1 MAFSKHQERAN
12 TILVGV
18 ISGLGVLTLAASF
31 HGRQTDLIE
40 YCFKPNDS
48 PHFCTPDKRYIMPV
62 KEWQTLKSEPASN
75 PRSQIPQKATRLRII
90 EATNPHK
97 WAWGLISAG
106 LFGSAYLL
114 SQARERKLL
123 EFLPQYRNEVKQS
136 WLLNKIQAI
145 NTARKVEYAANLDY
159 QLWQF
164 SADRAARAKQLS
176 MLSPEEIAIFQEQ
189 ARLQAIAEAQAQLSQ
204 TTGKP
209 TAALPHG
216 TPGTMDEQARQG
228 KFEQS
233 GQTWIDNFIKQTSL
247 VWGNQGSGKSWFA
260 RYLAQRKVEEGYK
273 VIVIDP
279 DSNPREWQGVA
290 ESHHD
295 FEDIASFLRW
305 YVDEL
310 THRYSQFNGST
321 MTEEEWRDQLWRNG
335 DAIAVICEEVTTWAN
350 IIDDQ
355 ELLTK
360 FFRLALTKSRKQEM
374 PCTFVSHNNTQS
386 ALGNIKGLANLIGRM
401 LQLQLE
407 TQVNPQTLQPT
418 ASGKGLVKLDG
429 NDEWLPVTL
438 PTIDSKITQFASQ
451 NQPTDL
457 AVEETE
463 NPLSSKEQTETV
475 ELKLSDDLGEP
486 LKTIWLFA
494 LEQRDWIKPRDIQR
508 RTFAALKGKTSED
521 IRRYLG
527 LLNDMGYGELE
538 ESDGSVVFRAF

>member
-40 YCFKPNDS
+40 YCFKPNNS
-48 PHFCTPDKRYIMPV
+48 PQFCIPDKRYVMSV
-62 KEWQTLKSEPASN
+62 REWQALKSEPASN

-114 SQARERKLL
+114 SKARERKLL
-123 EFLPQYRNEVKQS
+123 EFLSQYRNEIKQS
-136 WLLNKIQAI
+136 WLLNKIQTI

-189 ARLQAIAEAQAQLSQ
+189 ARLQAQASAQAQLNQ

-233 GQTWIDNFIKQTSL
+233 GQTWINNFVKQTSL

-260 RYLAQRKVEEGYK
+260 RYLAQRKVE
-273 VIVIDP
+273 
-279 DSNPREWQGVA
+279 A
-290 ESHHD
+290 
-295 FEDIASFLRW
+295 
-305 YVDEL
+305 
-310 THRYSQFNGST
+310 
-321 MTEEEWRDQLWRNG
+321 
-335 DAIAVICEEVTTWAN
+335 
-350 IIDDQ
+350 
-355 ELLTK
+355 
-360 FFRLALTKSRKQEM
+360 
-374 PCTFVSHNNTQS
+374 
-386 ALGNIKGLANLIGRM
+386 
-401 LQLQLE
+401 
-407 TQVNPQTLQPT
+407 
-418 ASGKGLVKLDG
+418 
-429 NDEWLPVTL
+429 
-438 PTIDSKITQFASQ
+438 
-451 NQPTDL
+451 
-457 AVEETE
+457 
-463 NPLSSKEQTETV
+463 
-475 ELKLSDDLGEP
+475 
-486 LKTIWLFA
+486 
-494 LEQRDWIKPRDIQR
+494 
-508 RTFAALKGKTSED
+508 
-521 IRRYLG
+521 
-527 LLNDMGYGELE
+527 
-538 ESDGSVVFRAF
+538 

>member
-1 MAFSKHQERAN
+1 MSFSRDQERAN
-12 TILVGV
+12 TILVGL
-18 ISGLGVLTLAASF
+18 ISGLGVLTLATSF

-48 PHFCTPDKRYIMPV
+48 PHFCTPDKRYVMPV
-62 KEWQTLKSEPASN
+62 GEWQALKSEPASN
-75 PRSQIPQKATRLRII
+75 PKSQIPQKATRLRII
-90 EATNPHK
+90 EATNPQK

-114 SQARERKLL
+114 SKARERKLL

-164 SADRAARAKQLS
+164 SADRAARLKQLS

-189 ARLQAIAEAQAQLSQ
+189 ARLQAQAEAQAQLNHAI
-204 TTGKP
+204 GKP
-209 TAALPHG
+209 SAALPHG

-228 KFEQS
+228 KFEES
-233 GQTWIDNFIKQTSL
+233 NQTWVDNFIKQTAL

-260 RYLAQRKVEEGYK
+260 RYLAKRKAEQGYK
-273 VIVIDP
+273 VIILDP
-279 DSNPREWQGVA
+279 DSNPSEWRGVA

-310 THRYSQFNGST
+310 THRYSRFNGST
-321 MTEEEWRDQLWRNG
+321 MTEEEWREQLWCDG
-335 DAIAVICEEVTTWAN
+335 DAIAVICEEVTTYVDL
-350 IIDDQ
+350 IDDKD
-355 ELLTK
+355 LLTK

-386 ALGNIKGLANLIGRM
+386 ALGNIKGLANLIRRM

-438 PTIDSKITQFASQ
+438 PRIDSKITQFHAP
-451 NQPTDL
+451 NPTQIEIPHD
-457 AVEETE
+457 E
-463 NPLSSKEQTETV
+463 PQETV
-475 ELKLSDDLGEP
+475 ELKLSDELGEP

-494 LEQRDWIKPRDIQR
+494 KERGDWIKTRDIQR
-508 RTFAALKGKTSED
+508 KDYAVLKGKGSED

-527 LLNDMGYGELE
+527 LLNDLGYGELD
-538 ESDGSVVFRAF
+538 ESDGSVRFKAF

>member
-18 ISGLGVLTLAASF
+18 ISGLGVLTLATSF
-31 HGRQTDLIE
+31 HGSQTDKIE

-48 PHFCTPDKRYIMPV
+48 PHFCTPDKRYVMPV
-62 KEWQTLKSEPASN
+62 GEWQALKSEPASN
-75 PRSQIPQKATRLRII
+75 PKSQIPQKATRLRII

-114 SQARERKLL
+114 SKARERKLL

-189 ARLQAIAEAQAQLSQ
+189 ARLQAQAEAQAQLNQ
-204 TTGKP
+204 ATGTP

-228 KFEQS
+228 KFSS
-233 GQTWIDNFIKQTSL
+233 GHTWVNNFVKQTAL

-260 RYLAQRKVEEGYK
+260 RYLAKRKAEQGYK
-273 VIVIDP
+273 VIILDP
-279 DSNPREWQGVA
+279 DSNPSEWQGVA

-295 FEDIASFLRW
+295 WEDIASFLRW

-310 THRYSQFNGST
+310 TFRYSEFNSST
-321 MTEEEWRDQLWRNG
+321 MAEEQWRNQIWQKG
-335 DAIAVICEEVTTWAN
+335 EAIAVICEEVTTWAN

-407 TQVNPQTLQPT
+407 TQVNPETLQPT

-438 PTIDSKITQFASQ
+438 PRIDSKITQFASQ

-463 NPLSSKEQTETV
+463 NPESYPAPPETV

-494 LEQRDWIKPRDIQR
+494 KEQRDWIKPRDIQR

>member
-1 MAFSKHQERAN
+1 MSFSRDQERAN
-12 TILVGV
+12 TILVGI

-31 HGRQTDLIE
+31 QGRQTDLIE
-40 YCFKPNDS
+40 YCFKPNNS
-48 PHFCTPDKRYIMPV
+48 PQFCTPDKRYIMPV
-62 KEWQTLKSEPASN
+62 REWQALKSEPASN

-97 WAWGLISAG
+97 WAWGLISAS

-114 SQARERKLL
+114 SKARERKLL
-123 EFLPQYRNEVKQS
+123 EFLPQYRDEIKQS
-136 WLLNKIQAI
+136 WLLSKIQAI

-159 QLWQF
+159 EIWQF

-189 ARLQAIAEAQAQLSQ
+189 ARLQAQAEAQAQLNHAI
-204 TTGKP
+204 GKP

-228 KFEQS
+228 KFES
-233 GQTWIDNFIKQTSL
+233 STTWVNNFVKQTSL

-260 RYLAQRKVEEGYK
+260 RYLAQRKALQGYK
-273 VIVIDP
+273 VIVLDP
-279 DSNPREWQGVA
+279 DSNPSEWQGVA

-295 FEDIASFLRW
+295 WEDIASFLRW

-310 THRYSQFNGST
+310 TFRYSEFNSST
-321 MTEEEWRDQLWRNG
+321 MAEEQWRNQIWQKG

-429 NDEWLPVTL
+429 NDEWIPVTL

-457 AVEETE
+457 AAEETE
-463 NPLSSKEQTETV
+463 NPESSPEPTETV

-494 LEQRDWIKPRDIQR
+494 KERGDWIKPRDIQR

-527 LLNDMGYGELE
+527 LLNDMGYGKLE

>member
-1 MAFSKHQERAN
+1 MSFSRDQERAN

-18 ISGLGVLTLAASF
+18 ISGLGVLTLATSF

-40 YCFKPNDS
+40 YCFKPNAS

-62 KEWQTLKSEPASN
+62 KEWQALKSEPASN
-75 PRSQIPQKATRLRII
+75 PKSQIPQKATRLRII

-106 LFGSAYLL
+106 LFSSAYLL
-114 SQARERKLL
+114 SKARERKLL
-123 EFLPQYRNEVKQS
+123 EFLPQYRNEIKQS
-136 WLLNKIQAI
+136 WLLNKIQTI

-189 ARLQAIAEAQAQLSQ
+189 ARLQAQAEVQAQLNQ
-204 TTGKP
+204 ATGKP
-209 TAALPHG
+209 SAALPHG

-228 KFEQS
+228 KFSS
-233 GQTWIDNFIKQTSL
+233 GQAWVNNFVKQTAL

-260 RYLAQRKVEEGYK
+260 RYLAQRKVEQGYK
-273 VIVIDP
+273 VIVLDP
-279 DSNPREWQGVA
+279 DSNPSEWRGV

-295 FEDIASFLRW
+295 WEDIASFLRW

-310 THRYSQFNGST
+310 THRYSRFNGST
-321 MTEEEWRDQLWRNG
+321 MTEEEWRGQLWRDG

-407 TQVNPQTLQPT
+407 TQVNPETLQPT

-429 NDEWLPVTL
+429 NDEWIPVTL
-438 PTIDSKITQFASQ
+438 PIIDSKITQFASQ

-457 AVEETE
+457 AVDETE
-463 NPLSSKEQTETV
+463 NPESYPDQTETV

-494 LEQRDWIKPRDIQR
+494 KEQGDWIKPRDIQR
-508 RTFAALKGKTSED
+508 RTFAALKGKTSEE

-527 LLNDMGYGELE
+527 LLNDMGYGEIG

>member
-18 ISGLGVLTLAASF
+18 ISGLGLLTLATSF

-40 YCFKPNDS
+40 YCFKPNAS
-48 PHFCTPDKRYIMPV
+48 PHFCTPDKRYVMPV
-62 KEWQTLKSEPASN
+62 SEWQALKSEPASN
-75 PRSQIPQKATRLRII
+75 PKSQIPQKATRLRII

-114 SQARERKLL
+114 SKARERKLL
-123 EFLPQYRNEVKQS
+123 ELLPQYRNEVKQS
-136 WLLNKIQAI
+136 WLLNKIQSI

-189 ARLQAIAEAQAQLSQ
+189 ARLQAQAEAQAQLNH
-204 TTGKP
+204 TTGTP

-228 KFEQS
+228 KFES
-233 GQTWIDNFIKQTSL
+233 GHAWVNNFVKQTAL

-260 RYLAQRKVEEGYK
+260 RYLAQRKVEQGYK
-273 VIVIDP
+273 VIVLDP
-279 DSNPREWQGVA
+279 DSNPSEWRGV

-295 FEDIASFLRW
+295 WEDITSFLRW

-321 MTEEEWRDQLWRNG
+321 MTEEEWREQLWRNG

-407 TQVNPQTLQPT
+407 TQVNPETLQPT

-429 NDEWLPVTL
+429 NDEWIPVTL
-438 PTIDSKITQFASQ
+438 PIIDSKITQFHAP
-451 NQPTDL
+451 NPTQIEILHD
-457 AVEETE
+457 E
-463 NPLSSKEQTETV
+463 PQETV
-475 ELKLSDDLGEP
+475 ELKLSDELGEP

-494 LEQRDWIKPRDIQR
+494 KERGDWIKPRDIQR
-508 RTFAALKGKTSED
+508 KDYAVLKGKGSED

-527 LLNDMGYGELE
+527 LLNDLGYGELD
-538 ESDGSVVFRAF
+538 ESDGSVRFKAF